1 VGAVG
6 PTKARLEAFSDGVI
20 AIILTLMVLEIKRPH
35 LSGDASADFHA
46 LRELLPHLVIY
57 LLSFLITAII
67 WVNHHHMF
75 HLVKSVD
82 AKVLWYNLNLLFWMS
97 LIPLPTGLLGEQPA
111 SPLVNAFYGAVLFMM
126 SASYYFLRCTAQG
139 RMYEAVSGAEKR
151 VRNRK
156 NLISAGLYLSSIP
169 LAFVS
174 VQVSWAIFLLV
185 PAAYFIPERA
195 DVCLHPKH

>member
-1 VGAVG
+1 MGVTG

-35 LSGDASADFHA
+35 LSGDAASDMAA
-46 LRELLPHLVIY
+46 LRGLGPHIVSY
-57 LLSFLITAII
+57 LLSFLVVGIV

-97 LIPLPTGLLGEQPA
+97 LIPLPTGLLGEDA
-111 SPLVNAFYGAVLFMM
+111 SEPLVNAFYGAVLFMM
-126 SASYYFLRCTAQG
+126 SASYYFLRCHAQT
-139 RMYEAVSGAEKR
+139 RMYEEVSDAEKR

-156 NLISAGLYLSSIP
+156 NLMSAGLYLLSIP

-174 VQVSWAIFLLV
+174 VYLSWAIFVFV